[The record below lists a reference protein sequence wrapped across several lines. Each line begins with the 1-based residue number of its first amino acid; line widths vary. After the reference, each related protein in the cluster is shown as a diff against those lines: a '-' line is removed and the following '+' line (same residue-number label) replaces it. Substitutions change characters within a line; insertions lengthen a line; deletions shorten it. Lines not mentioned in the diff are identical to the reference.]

1 MRVIFWKALFGLL
14 LFDVFLLARSQRLAR
29 VHRTVRGW
37 AVANRNAPLGT
48 VEAVC
53 DALNHALIWY
63 PKRVL
68 CLQRSA
74 IATCLLRD
82 QGVPAVMVLG
92 AQKFPFMAHAWVE
105 VDGCPINEKHDVQAK
120 YGVWER
126 C

>member
-1 MRVIFWKALFGLL
+1 MRGIFWKALFGLF
-14 LFDVFLLARSQRLAR
+14 LFDVLLLGRSHGFARL
-29 VHRTVRGW
+29 HHIVRGW
-37 AVANRNAPLGT
+37 AVAPRPSPHGT

-53 DALNHALIWY
+53 GGINHALIWY

-74 IATCLLRD
+74 VATCLLRSE
-82 QGVPAVMVLG
+82 GVPAVMVLG

-105 VDGCPINEKHDVQAK
+105 VDGHPINEKHDVQAK
-120 YGVWER
+120 YGIWER